1 MHEAWD
7 FKNEILHGT
16 YNQASHEIHKLRV
29 KLDFKE
35 KIHKM

>member
-16 YNQASHEIHKLRV
+16 HNQVSHEIHKLRV
-29 KLDFKE
+29 KLDFEE
-35 KIHKM
+35 KIRKM